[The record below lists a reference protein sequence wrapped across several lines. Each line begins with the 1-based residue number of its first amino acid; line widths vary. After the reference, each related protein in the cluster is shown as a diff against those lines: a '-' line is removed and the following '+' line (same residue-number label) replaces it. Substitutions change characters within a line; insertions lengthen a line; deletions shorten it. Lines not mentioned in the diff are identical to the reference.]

1 MNSYKLLLFTARGGS
16 KYQPDGQANGNE
28 PVDSA
33 GGNCW
38 DGARGRLPPKGK
50 ETINHGYGEV
60 PVVHT
65 INLGNIADLLYS
77 FKESRGTRSVPDMSD
92 TFAKKLYSTYLS
104 YLPENQSNSIPLPCI
119 KTREDRLP
127 SFSKPLKEGRCQ

>member
-1 MNSYKLLLFTARGGS
+1 MDL
-16 KYQPDGQANGNE
+16 
-28 PVDSA
+28 A

-38 DGARGRLPPKGK
+38 DGARGRLPPKRK
-50 ETINHGYGEV
+50 ETLNHGYGEV

-65 INLGNIADLLYS
+65 INLGNIADLLYT
-77 FKESRGTRSVPDMSD
+77 FKESRGTLSVPDMSD

-104 YLPENQSNSIPLPCI
+104 YLPENQLTIHLPCI

-127 SFSKPLKEGRCQ
+127 SLSKPLKEGRCQ